1 MVFPATP
8 IRFAS
13 YKKLHIMT
21 NRTMAI
27 VAYITIIGWVVAYL
41 SYRKSDDKSPLVKYH
56 LTQSI
61 GIILFSIALSIV
73 SGVLVGI
80 LPALATVFYLISLLP
95 LVLMLMGIITASN
108 EAQRPIPVI
117 GKLVE
122 GKFNL

>member
-1 MVFPATP
+1 
-8 IRFAS
+8 
-13 YKKLHIMT
+13 MT

-27 VAYITIIGWVVAYL
+27 VAYITIIGWIVAYL

-61 GIILFSIALSIV
+61 GIILFSIVLSIV

-80 LPALATVFYLISLLP
+80 LPSLATLFYIISLCP
-95 LVLMLMGIITASN
+95 FILMLMGIITASN
-108 EAQRPIPVI
+108 EAQRPIPLI

>member
-1 MVFPATP
+1 
-8 IRFAS
+8 
-13 YKKLHIMT
+13 MT

-61 GIILFSIALSIV
+61 GIILFSIVLSIV
-73 SGVLVGI
+73 SGVLLRI
-80 LPALATVFYLISLLP
+80 LPSLATLFYIISLCP
-95 LVLMLMGIITASN
+95 FVLMLMGIITASN
-108 EAQRPIPVI
+108 EAQRPIPLI
-117 GKLVE
+117 GKFVE